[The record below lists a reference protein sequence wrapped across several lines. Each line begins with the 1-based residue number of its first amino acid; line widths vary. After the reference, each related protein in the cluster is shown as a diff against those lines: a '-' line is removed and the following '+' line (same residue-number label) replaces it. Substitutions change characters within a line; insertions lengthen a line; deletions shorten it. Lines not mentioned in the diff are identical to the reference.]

1 MSFIN
6 RNLVLAGAIAALT
19 LVAQT
24 AEAGVVIAG
33 TRVIFPEQER
43 EVTLRLSN
51 TSQTPSL
58 VQAWIDDG
66 DPRATP
72 EQSAG
77 VPFVIRPPVF
87 RMNAGAGQVLR
98 ILHTGQPMPAD
109 RESLYYLNVLDVP
122 AAAPAAEGQAH
133 MKLIV
138 RSRLKLF
145 YRPKGL
151 PAVGASKVASQL
163 AWSVSRDEQ
172 GWVLQ
177 ANNPSAY
184 HVNINAVI
192 SSERIP
198 AGLAT
203 PFATTRYRL
212 SQAQY
217 SALGKTVTFE
227 VVNDHGAV
235 KEVTAPLTRS

>member
-87 RMNAGAGQVLR
+87 RMNAGAGQPVLPER
-98 ILHTGQPMPAD
+98 AGRAC
-109 RESLYYLNVLDVP
+109 S
-122 AAAPAAEGQAH
+122 
-133 MKLIV
+133 
-138 RSRLKLF
+138 
-145 YRPKGL
+145 
-151 PAVGASKVASQL
+151 
-163 AWSVSRDEQ
+163 
-172 GWVLQ
+172 
-177 ANNPSAY
+177 SA
-184 HVNINAVI
+184 
-192 SSERIP
+192 R
-198 AGLAT
+198 G
-203 PFATTRYRL
+203 
-212 SQAQY
+212 
-217 SALGKTVTFE
+217 
-227 VVNDHGAV
+227 
-235 KEVTAPLTRS
+235 